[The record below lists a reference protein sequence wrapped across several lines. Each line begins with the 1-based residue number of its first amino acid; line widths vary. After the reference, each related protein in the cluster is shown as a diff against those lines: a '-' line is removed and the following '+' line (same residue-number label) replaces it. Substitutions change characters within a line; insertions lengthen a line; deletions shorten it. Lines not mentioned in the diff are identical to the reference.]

1 MSESLNRKACD
12 RCHAQKLSC
21 KRIGDGVCDR
31 CLRLNAECKSSPS
44 LRYKRQIQHYDQIQ
58 EQKQLQ
64 QQQQLPLP
72 PPPST
77 QNSDQAQPSLQHY
90 HSRGLLQQQQPP
102 PRLAYSQGQSIT
114 PKNALYSEEQH
125 HSGPEDGT
133 ERRSPKRR
141 RKASDAHPV
150 QRDTATDAMMAPGI
164 QSQVMTA
171 PEGSAG
177 LAEYAMNLRNM
188 DYMALSQ
195 PPMPPNYL
203 LGSQVPS
210 GIDDYFPFHHQASP
224 SFWPNQSHEEAQ
236 QLQHHHLVHHH
247 QQQQVF
253 DQVSFTPL
261 VIPDPAAA
269 QQDTFRSVQQPSQQD
284 IFVQERSVLVFGS
297 RRRQSAPPPHQQ
309 TSPFSETKRW
319 SRSNIVRVNY
329 TDSLIHNESDL
340 AGSRMMDQ
348 FLLISAR
355 VRLLAGHLE
364 CLKQGKDYRDGPD
377 GKPNEFTVAELYKH
391 THYLIEVLERMVA
404 IKKASSDS
412 ATGQA
417 ELPLS
422 ATDPANCMLTVSLYA
437 RLIETL
443 QYLFDHVRAVLAD
456 ADPKLDDTFESY
468 LLPTMNFG
476 IAGGASLGAH
486 PALHMSLTVQVGMQY
501 LGRLRDATVF
511 LGLTQGAET
520 NGNGAHGP
528 GASESPD
535 PIAGSAE
542 ISLWFANIKKMEGN
556 LSKTLGQ
563 LQDELNDFMDAM
575 DVIDAMEDKEKKEK
589 K

>member
-21 KRIGDGVCDR
+21 KRIGKGVCDR

-58 EQKQLQ
+58 EQQLLQ
-64 QQQQLPLP
+64 HQKPLP
-72 PPPST
+72 PPT
-77 QNSDQAQPSLQHY
+77 QSPDPAQPLLQHY
-90 HSRGLLQQQQPP
+90 HSRELLQQQEPL
-102 PRLAYSQGQSIT
+102 PRLAYSQGQSTT
-114 PKNALYSEEQH
+114 PKNALYSEEQYL
-125 HSGPEDGT
+125 SEAEDGT

-141 RKASDAHPV
+141 RKGSDAHPV

-164 QSQVMTA
+164 QSQVMTVPDGA
-171 PEGSAG
+171 AG

-210 GIDDYFPFHHQASP
+210 GVVDCFPFQQVNP

-247 QQQQVF
+247 QPQQVF
-253 DQVSFTPL
+253 NQDSVASL
-261 VIPDPAAA
+261 VIPDPAAVE
-269 QQDTFRSVQQPSQQD
+269 QNPFRSVQQQPPQQD
-284 IFVQERSVLVFGS
+284 LLLQDRATLVFGS
-297 RRRQSAPPPHQQ
+297 RKRQSAPPPHPQ
-309 TSPFSETKRW
+309 TSYFPATTSR
-319 SRSNIVRVNY
+319 SRSNIVRVNFE
-329 TDSLIHNESDL
+329 DSVTPPSESDL
-340 AGSRMMDQ
+340 AGSCVMDQ

-355 VRLLAGHLE
+355 VRRLADHLE
-364 CLKQGKDYRDGPD
+364 CLKQGKDYADGPG

-391 THYLIEVLERMVA
+391 THYLIEVLERIVA

-422 ATDPANCMLTVSLYA
+422 ATDPSNCMLTVSLYA
-437 RLIETL
+437 QLLKTL
-443 QYLFDHVRAVLAD
+443 QYLFDHVRAILAD
-456 ADPKLDDTFESY
+456 ADPKLDDTFDSY
-468 LLPTMNFG
+468 LLPVMNFG
-476 IAGGASLGAH
+476 IARGASLDTH

-520 NGNGAHGP
+520 NGNGADGR
-528 GASESPD
+528 GASNSQNL
-535 PIAGSAE
+535 IAGSAE

-575 DVIDAMEDKEKKEK
+575 DVIDATAEKEKNEK